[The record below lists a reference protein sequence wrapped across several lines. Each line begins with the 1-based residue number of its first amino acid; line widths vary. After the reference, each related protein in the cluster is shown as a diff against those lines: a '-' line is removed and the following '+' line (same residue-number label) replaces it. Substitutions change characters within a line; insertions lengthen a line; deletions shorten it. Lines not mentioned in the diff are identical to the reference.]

1 MDRIGVH
8 SSRGNPEIILE
19 GDLIRS
25 VGSKRRPGIVDSAGA
40 SEGAAEKVDCHGL
53 VSKCGVLLF
62 GNVGSGWAN
71 MRLSES
77 ERPPSGQDVGL
88 VGECIALKSSLHET
102 IDDERDAIE
111 EYIFRYG
118 LIDLLFR

>member
-8 SSRGNPEIILE
+8 SSGGNPEIILE

-25 VGSKRRPGIVDSAGA
+25 VGSKRRPGIVGSVGA
-40 SEGAAEKVDCHGL
+40 SEGVAGL
-53 VSKCGVLLF
+53 VSKCGVVLF
-62 GNVGSGWAN
+62 GNVGSDWAN

-88 VGECIALKSSLHET
+88 VGERIALKSSLHEA

-111 EYIFRYG
+111 EYI
-118 LIDLLFR
+118 

>member
-40 SEGAAEKVDCHGL
+40 SEGVAGL
-53 VSKCGVLLF
+53 VSK
-62 GNVGSGWAN
+62 
-71 MRLSES
+71 
-77 ERPPSGQDVGL
+77 
-88 VGECIALKSSLHET
+88 
-102 IDDERDAIE
+102 
-111 EYIFRYG
+111 
-118 LIDLLFR
+118 